1 MTQWGATLV
10 NNIREMRHLLSV
22 RTHTEVVYK
31 TLPYRN
37 TRRVSICRLYLLRRP
52 SLGKGLAIY
61 YAIALLYTLTRFSL
75 TEAELRLRHGGRAEA
90 EAERVGPAHQ
100 VVKGAAAEAPAWRER
115 DAVRSMRRVT
125 RRAEHARP
133 AARATPHG
141 LGYTCWL
148 YLRCLHEATP

>member
-1 MTQWGATLV
+1 MHAHVAASCSVLSGAGFVTV
-10 NNIREMRHLLSV
+10 PE
-22 RTHTEVVYK
+22 YA
-31 TLPYRN
+31 P
-37 TRRVSICRLYLLRRP
+37 RVSAGSIYCAGRVWEGARFLLR
-52 SLGKGLAIY
+52 Y
-61 YAIALLYTLTRFSL
+61 IALHYTLSRFSL

-100 VVKGAAAEAPAWRER
+100 VVEGAAAEAPAWRER